1 MNAFTRWGDASVDPF
16 LNPLDAI
23 LAEIAINLQLP
34 PGLHAK
40 AVKRYEAVRTYIE
53 RDGSPLHDKVA
64 AFYPQGSMAIDAT
77 ISTRGTDDEYD
88 LDFVAELLLAGYS
101 PSQVL
106 DLLEAA
112 LAGYPAKVIRQ
123 TRCITVQ
130 YTDGM
135 HIDVT
140 PSIRLPNPPERES
153 VICHAKP
160 GEPTQ
165 HGFVDM
171 NAFGFGQWYCS
182 RTPTEER
189 FAKAFNRRLYEAAG
203 LTFAADADVHDVP
216 EQTPLL
222 VKSTTTVAH
231 QLLKRFRNILYAQ
244 APGRIPPSVVLAC
257 HAGEAAAPGMPLT
270 EMVIRQARWT
280 AKAIDEAARAG
291 RLLDV
296 RNPVWA
302 RDVFTDRWPVSDPQQ
317 TFFARRLHALADG
330 LETAKRQGAQLEDLQ
345 AWLREDFGDRV
356 VTKSIEGFS
365 DRLGGAL
372 KSTSQVYTRKGGVFV
387 PSAPTIR
394 TGAAAS
400 VLAAPAARAHTN
412 MGERR

>member
-1 MNAFTRWGDASVDPF
+1 
-16 LNPLDAI
+16 
-23 LAEIAINLQLP
+23 
-34 PGLHAK
+34 
-40 AVKRYEAVRTYIE
+40 
-53 RDGSPLHDKVA
+53 
-64 AFYPQGSMAIDAT
+64 
-77 ISTRGTDDEYD
+77 
-88 LDFVAELLLAGYS
+88 
-101 PSQVL
+101 
-106 DLLEAA
+106 
-112 LAGYPAKVIRQ
+112 
-123 TRCITVQ
+123 
-130 YTDGM
+130 M

-222 VKSTTTVAH
+222 VKSATTVAH

-270 EMVIRQARWT
+270 EMVNPPGPLEPPRRSTRRRGPGGCWT
-280 AKAIDEAARAG
+280 CVTRSGRGTSSRTAG
-291 RLLDV
+291 R
-296 RNPVWA
+296 RATPS
-302 RDVFTDRWPVSDPQQ
+302 RPSSP
-317 TFFARRLHALADG
+317 
-330 LETAKRQGAQLEDLQ
+330 GAC
-345 AWLREDFGDRV
+345 
-356 VTKSIEGFS
+356 
-365 DRLGGAL
+365 
-372 KSTSQVYTRKGGVFV
+372 TR
-387 PSAPTIR
+387 
-394 TGAAAS
+394 
-400 VLAAPAARAHTN
+400 
-412 MGERR
+412 